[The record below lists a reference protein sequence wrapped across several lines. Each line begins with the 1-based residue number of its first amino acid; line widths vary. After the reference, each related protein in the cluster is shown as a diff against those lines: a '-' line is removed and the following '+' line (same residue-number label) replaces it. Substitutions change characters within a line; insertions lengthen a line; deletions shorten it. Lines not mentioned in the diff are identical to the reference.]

1 MHFSIEYMPKF
12 KVIRASAGS
21 GKTFNLTREYLKLL
35 FADTENFKH
44 ILAVTF
50 TNKATEEMKSRIIG
64 ELYALSANLPS
75 GQLNGL
81 IDSCSLSEKQIRS
94 KATIILKKLLHS
106 YSDFSVSTI
115 DTFFQ
120 RIIRNFTR
128 ELGIQGGYSIELD
141 TEALLDE
148 AFKRLLVQAET
159 DQELLNWLTRFA
171 ESLIENGDNWN
182 FKKGILNLGK
192 EIFHEKF
199 KSIDDTAFKLFSDR
213 QKLLEY
219 MAELHAICKE
229 TEKTYREFGKK
240 ALAAI
245 ESNGLSVDD
254 FSRKGSGP
262 AGFLVKLAAGQFREP
277 TATALSAATN
287 VDKWYTAT
295 SSRKNEII
303 LVAGESLM
311 PLMQQVADYY
321 SNRFRQYYTASVIL
335 KNLFTLGI
343 LSDLSKIAD
352 SWCAE
357 NNTFL
362 LPEAPVFLNRIMD
375 NNDTPFIYE
384 KAGCW
389 YHHFMIDEFQDLSM
403 MQWMN
408 FKPLISNS
416 LSQSF
421 HNLAVGDAKQSIYRW
436 RNSSWEILEKQIEN
450 DFLPAVIEPVTLQ
463 ENWRSKENIILF
475 NNRFFSKAAEILQD
489 EFNQLIPNINQGEDA
504 EKNDTIAGLYKS
516 VEQSPGISD
525 HAGGYVKVEFIDH
538 TEETGFT
545 DAANQKIIDI
555 LCDVQD
561 KGYRLSDIAVLT
573 RTNNEAKRLADFL
586 MNYANQHPE
595 EQHRFDVISDE
606 AMRLGNSALV
616 NTLIGLLQHIIKP
629 EDIAN
634 NYLLCSF
641 LNNYLTCQETSTAW
655 INPVA
660 ETYAYPDRLLA
671 NMPEEYIGLVNSEN
685 SFSLVEIIEKI
696 ISIFSLNKYKGEHL
710 YLQALLD
717 VAVEFSIKSGG
728 DIARFLEYWHEKGK
742 EKSVSA
748 PSGQDAIR
756 ILTLHKAKGLEFK
769 ITLIPYCTW
778 DLKSTKGS
786 YLWCKSEHKPFDAI
800 PMLPVAFS
808 SQLINTCFEEEY
820 YSEVCRQYIDNLNL
834 LYVSFTRARDALYVC
849 CRSNEKENLRSVSD
863 LSARILG
870 MSTYTLGELKQNVT
884 ASAQLTGESLTYANM
899 PENQATDRVK
909 IAFQG
914 KLVMDPSVDKPSRP
928 VNTGRILHEIFMQI
942 RNIKDIAPAVDRMF
956 LQGRITAPEKEKY
969 LHLIAEAIKDPIASS
984 WFTDDW
990 TVLNEAEIILP
1001 RGKTKRP
1008 DRVMRKDGLDVVVD
1022 YKFGNRMDPEYEK
1035 QVKEYG
1041 QLLKE
1046 MGSDH
1051 VIAYLWYVTLG
1062 KVVEYN
1068 V

>member
-1 MHFSIEYMPKF
+1 MPKF

-21 GKTFNLTREYLKLL
+21 GKTFSLTHEYLKLL

-44 ILAVTF
+44 VLAVTF

-64 ELYALSANLPS
+64 ELYSLSANLPS
-75 GQLNGL
+75 GQLKGL
-81 IDSCSLSEKQIRS
+81 MDFCAFSEKQIRS
-94 KATIILKKLLHS
+94 RATVILKKLLHN
-106 YSDFSVSTI
+106 YSQFSVSTI

-182 FKKGILNLGK
+182 FKKSILNLGK

-199 KSIDDTAFKLFSDR
+199 KSIDDTALILFSDR
-213 QKLLEY
+213 QKLQDY
-219 MAELHAICKE
+219 MAELHAICRE

-240 ALAAI
+240 ALVII
-245 ESNGLSVDD
+245 ESSGLSVED

-262 AGFLVKLAAGQFREP
+262 AGFLVKLAYGPFREP
-277 TATALSAATN
+277 TATALGAATS

-295 SSRKNEII
+295 SSRKKEII
-303 LVAGESLM
+303 QIADEKLM

-357 NNTFL
+357 NNSFL

-375 NNDTPFIYE
+375 DNDTPFIYE

-416 LSQSF
+416 LSQNY

-436 RNSSWEILEKQIEN
+436 RNSSWEILEKHIEK
-450 DFLPAVIEPVTLQ
+450 DFLPAVIEPLTLKN
-463 ENWRSKENIILF
+463 NWRSKENIIRF
-475 NNRFFSKAAEILQD
+475 NNHFFSNAAGILQ
-489 EFNQLIPNINQGEDA
+489 EEYNQLVLNKNQGLDVERS
-504 EKNDTIAGLYKS
+504 DTIAGLYES
-516 VEQSPGISD
+516 VAQSPGLRN
-525 HAGGYVKVEFIDH
+525 HAGGFVHVEFLDQS
-538 TEETGFT
+538 EDSGFV
-545 DAANQKIIDI
+545 DAANHKIIEI

-561 KGYRLSDIAVLT
+561 KGYHLSDIAILT
-573 RTNNEAKRLADFL
+573 RTNNEAKTLADFL
-586 MNYANQHPE
+586 MNYANQHPD

-616 NTLIGLLQHIIKP
+616 NTLIALLQHITKP
-629 EDIAN
+629 EDITN

-641 LNNYLTCQETSTAW
+641 LNNYLRQEDPQAAW
-655 INPVA
+655 INSLA
-660 ETYAYPDRLLA
+660 DAYTNPAKVLTDL
-671 NMPEEYIGLVNSEN
+671 PEEYVKLVLSHN
-685 SFSLVEIIEKI
+685 SFSLIELIEKLTG
-696 ISIFSLNKYKGEHL
+696 IFNLNKFSGEL
-710 YLQALLD
+710 IYLQALRDL
-717 VAVEFSIKSGG
+717 VIEFSRKSGG
-728 DIARFLEYWHEKGK
+728 DVAGFIEYWHEKGK

-756 ILTLHKAKGLEFK
+756 ILTLHKSKGLEFK
-769 ITLIPYCTW
+769 ITIIPYCTW
-778 DLKSTKGS
+778 ELKSSRNT
-786 YLWCKSEHKPFDAI
+786 YLWCKSIHKPFDRV
-800 PMLPVAFS
+800 PTLPVSFS
-808 SQLINTCFEEEY
+808 SQLINTHFAEEY
-820 YSEVCRQYIDNLNL
+820 YTEVCRQYIDNLNL
-834 LYVSFTRARDALYVC
+834 LYVSFTRAREALYVC
-849 CRSNEKENLRSVSD
+849 CRSNEKGNLKSVSD

-870 MSTYTLGELKQNVT
+870 GSTYTLGELKQNET
-884 ASAQLTGESLTYANM
+884 APVKPEVEHLTYANL
-899 PENQATDRVK
+899 PDNKAPDRIK

-914 KLVMDPSVDKPSRP
+914 RLMMDPSVDKPSRP

-942 RNIKDIAPAVDRMF
+942 RNIKDIVPAIDRLH
-956 LQGRITAPEKEKY
+956 LQGRITVPEKEKY
-969 LHLIAEAIKDPIASS
+969 LHLIGEAVKDPIAST

-1001 RGKTKRP
+1001 KGKTKRP
-1008 DRVMRKDGLDVVVD
+1008 DRVMRKAGHDVVID

-1041 QLLKE
+1041 QLLKA

-1051 VIAYLWYVTLG
+1051 VVAYLWYVTLG
-1062 KVVEYN
+1062 KVVECRL
-1068 V
+1068 